1 MISQPID
8 PRRYPIKVPIIAHDV
23 GRTNDRSTAVVGG
36 HCLPFFGQQLLVQ
49 EFRELPVGIYGS
61 QLANEL
67 AKIDQNYNRDCLIVA
82 DLSND
87 ATYGEVLFDTFGR
100 RVIGVQIGRSGD
112 GMTRQHRRVKNGVIP
127 VYNVGRTFLLEL
139 LLAELRNQNIRL
151 PESAEARHTF
161 EQLAALEREHVKIVS
176 STNALP
182 GSMTILRYRLPCWPG
197 RPSTCISMPGSNR
210 SLMRTG
216 DCRRRQSTTGHRSSD
231 TRNNV
236 ARWLRH
242 RGNSPLGAR
251 HRQSTGRS
259 LAWSCSAE
267 AGELDCGTR
276 HCPVED
282 ARRHG

>member
-161 EQLAALEREHVKIVS
+161 EQLAALEREHVKMVS

-182 GSMTILRYRLPCWPG
+182 GSMTILRISLALLAWAAQHLHLDAWQQPIFNAHRRLPP
-197 RPSTCISMPGSNR
+197 PSKY
-210 SLMRTG
+210 
-216 DCRRRQSTTGHRSSD
+216 DWSSF
-231 TRNNV
+231 V
-236 ARWLRH
+236 
-242 RGNSPLGAR
+242 
-251 HRQSTGRS
+251 
-259 LAWSCSAE
+259 
-267 AGELDCGTR
+267 
-276 HCPVED
+276 
-282 ARRHG
+282 